1 MIRLESFCI
10 FSTRLFVLQCVIVKW
25 AKVRALAGLSLR
37 PYTTALRMQ
46 IIRAFPPLLSVPLT
60 HPKVYVGLAA

>member
-37 PYTTALRMQ
+37 PYTTA
-46 IIRAFPPLLSVPLT
+46 FPPLLSVPLT
-60 HPKVYVGLAA
+60 RPKVYVGLAV